1 MMMTRDRQARVQEG
15 SREICVDNIDS
26 GACRWRAGRMRRE
39 RHPSDWTAGNRTGQH
54 RQRGLYQSGARR
66 LLQGAL
72 PASSQIELGTLRLE
86 GTDNAVTA
94 QQAKALLPLWQAIQ
108 SGSLQGNAETNAVLK
123 QIEGTMTAGQLAA
136 IAAMHLTFEDLGS
149 VAQDQGVALGSWPQA
164 QGTRQAGGSGQG
176 GAGFPGNLSDEQR
189 AAMRATAQ
197 AGGFNGAAPGGN
209 MSADQRAALRATAEA
224 SGMTFGSSRAGG
236 SQQGFL
242 AVLAKPLIDL
252 LTQRAAG

>member
-1 MMMTRDRQARVQEG
+1 VKFASITLILAL
-15 SREICVDNIDS
+15 
-26 GACRWRAGRMRRE
+26 AAGVL
-39 RHPSDWTAGNRTGQH
+39 AGCGGNATPATGQ
-54 RQRGLYQSGARR
+54 QGTVQVSTDSAAYTSQVLDASYE
-66 LLQGAL
+66 GAL

-136 IAAMHLTFEDLGS
+136 IATMHLTFEDLGS